1 LPHCCLLRQLLPHL
15 QNSLPGRPHETLPVH
30 LHHNLHRPQVRPSPD
45 HKNPVQNHPAYYIFY
60 LCCSLNALL
69 ECSSDYNRLS
79 GIFPQNISIITQ
91 LMHSMPYIITCYFI
105 CIVSCTVHFIRKMY
119 YVIPSVPVSEEP
131 QNINRSAA
139 ASLRQFL

>member
-1 LPHCCLLRQLLPHL
+1 PRA
-15 QNSLPGRPHETLPVH
+15 
-30 LHHNLHRPQVRPSPD
+30 RPSPD

-139 ASLRQFL
+139 ASLRQFLFLYKERFTCHFFRLLHSHQFNKRRHNIGQTAALS